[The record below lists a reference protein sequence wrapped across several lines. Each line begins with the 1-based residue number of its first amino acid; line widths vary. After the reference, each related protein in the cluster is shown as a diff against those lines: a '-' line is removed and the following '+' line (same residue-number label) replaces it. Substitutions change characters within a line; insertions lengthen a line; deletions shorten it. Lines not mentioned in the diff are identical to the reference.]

1 MKKYFIL
8 FCLFLGNN
16 CYALA
21 NELNLYIWSE
31 YLPEN
36 IIERFTKET
45 GIKVNLSTYDS
56 NESLYTKIKLLH
68 NSKSGYDLAVPSTYF
83 VSKMRDE
90 GLLMELDMS
99 KIDNFKDIDE
109 NLTNQSYDPKNKYS
123 IP

>member
-68 NSKSGYDLAVPSTYF
+68 NSKSGYDLAVPSTYRHWQLSRARSAPHARHRP
-83 VSKMRDE
+83 VGR
-90 GLLMELDMS
+90 
-99 KIDNFKDIDE
+99 N
-109 NLTNQSYDPKNKYS
+109 P
-123 IP
+123 